1 MMEEEENE
9 KIKFKIAEKRSPD
22 NIQQDRPPNRPTIS
36 IFESESFA
44 LTTGEVTLANDWRR
58 YKVDLS
64 GVSLDDITHPFGFEL
79 SKGNGVQK
87 QVIYI
92 KGLVFEDEPVEEEE
106 EAYTLARV
114 NEEEEEVIAHQP
126 LKRG

>member
-1 MMEEEENE
+1 
-9 KIKFKIAEKRSPD
+9 
-22 NIQQDRPPNRPTIS
+22 
-36 IFESESFA
+36 
-44 LTTGEVTLANDWRR
+44 
-58 YKVDLS
+58 LS
-64 GVSLDDITHPFGFEL
+64 GVSLDDITHPFAFEL

-106 EAYTLARV
+106 AYTLATV
-114 NEEEEEVIAHQP
+114 KEEEEEVITHQP

>member
-1 MMEEEENE
+1 MMGEEENE
-9 KIKFKIAEKRSPD
+9 KIKFKIAGKRSPD
-22 NIQQDRPPNRPTIS
+22 NIQQDRPPNRPTNS

-79 SKGNGVQK
+79 SKGNGAQK

-92 KGLVFEDEPVEEEE
+92 KGLVFEDERVEEE
-106 EAYTLARV
+106 EAYTLATV
-114 NEEEEEVIAHQP
+114 KDEEEVITHQP